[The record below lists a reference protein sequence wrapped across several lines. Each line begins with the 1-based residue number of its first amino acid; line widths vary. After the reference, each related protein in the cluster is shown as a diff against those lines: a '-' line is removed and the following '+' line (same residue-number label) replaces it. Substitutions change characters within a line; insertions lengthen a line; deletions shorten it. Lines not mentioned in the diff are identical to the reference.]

1 MNNTLAHLKDIK
13 GVCVLEEGDLSKYTG
28 FRTGGKSAVVI
39 PNNKVS
45 FIETI
50 NYLRKSETKFFILG
64 NGTNVIARDEGYD
77 GVVVLTKNALNYI
90 NVDGFCITVG
100 AGTPISEV
108 CNAALNS
115 ELTGLEFAYGIPGS
129 VGGAVYMNAGA
140 YDGEIKDI
148 IHSVE
153 YLDENGQIK
162 FICSPDIQFSYRN
175 SVFHTNK
182 DWIVLSAVMRLE
194 HGDVSE
200 IKAKMLDLIGRR
212 RDKQPLEYP
221 SCGSTFKRPLGN
233 YASKLIDEC
242 GFRGFRVGGAQVSEK
257 HCGFVINRDNATS
270 KDIFD
275 LIEIIRDTVQEKT
288 GYLLECE
295 VEILE

>member
-115 ELTGLEFAYGIPGS
+115 E
-129 VGGAVYMNAGA
+129 
-140 YDGEIKDI
+140 
-148 IHSVE
+148 
-153 YLDENGQIK
+153 Q
-162 FICSPDIQFSYRN
+162 
-175 SVFHTNK
+175 
-182 DWIVLSAVMRLE
+182 
-194 HGDVSE
+194 
-200 IKAKMLDLIGRR
+200 IGR
-212 RDKQPLEYP
+212 
-221 SCGSTFKRPLGN
+221 
-233 YASKLIDEC
+233 AH
-242 GFRGFRVGGAQVSEK
+242 V
-257 HCGFVINRDNATS
+257 
-270 KDIFD
+270 
-275 LIEIIRDTVQEKT
+275 
-288 GYLLECE
+288 
-295 VEILE
+295 

>member
-1 MNNTLAHLKDIK
+1 MNNTLAYLKDIQ

-39 PNNKVS
+39 PNSKES
-45 FIETI
+45 FIETV
-50 NYLRKSETKFFILG
+50 NYLRTSDTKFFILG

-77 GVVVLTKNALNYI
+77 GVVVLTKNALNFI
-90 NVDGFCITVG
+90 SVDDLYITVG
-100 AGTPISEV
+100 AGTPISEL

-140 YDGEIKDI
+140 YDGEIKDV

-162 FICSPDIQFSYRN
+162 IIGSPDIQFSYRN

-194 HGDVSE
+194 HGNVSE

-221 SCGSTFKRPLGN
+221 SCGSTFKRPEGN

-257 HCGFVINRDNATS
+257 HCGFVINKDNATS

>member
-1 MNNTLAHLKDIK
+1 MNNTLAHLKDRK

-28 FRTGGKSAVVI
+28 FRTGGRSAIVI
-39 PNNKVS
+39 PNSKDS
-45 FIETI
+45 FIETV
-50 NYLRKSETKFFILG
+50 NYLRTSGNKFFILG

-77 GVVVLTKNALNYI
+77 GVVVLTKNALNFINIDDLYI
-90 NVDGFCITVG
+90 KVG
-100 AGTPISEV
+100 AGTPISEL

-140 YDGEIKDI
+140 YDGEIKDVI
-148 IHSVE
+148 RSVE
-153 YLDENGQIK
+153 YLDENGQVKI
-162 FICSPDIQFSYRN
+162 INSPDIQFSYRN

-182 DWIVLSAVMRLE
+182 DWIVLSAVMRLT

-221 SCGSTFKRPLGN
+221 SCGSTFKRPEGN
-233 YASKLIDEC
+233 YASKLIDDC

>member
-1 MNNTLAHLKDIK
+1 MDNIIAHLNAINEVDVI
-13 GVCVLEEGDLSKYTG
+13 EDGDLSRYTG
-28 FRTGGKSAVVI
+28 FRTGGKSVI
-39 PNNKVS
+39 VSPNNKDS
-45 FIETI
+45 FVETI
-50 NYLRKSETKFFILG
+50 EYLRRSGSAFFVLG

-77 GVVVLTKNALNYI
+77 GVVVLTKSALDFI
-90 NVDGFCITVG
+90 SIDDFRVTVG
-100 AGTPISEV
+100 AGTPISEL
-108 CNAALNS
+108 CIAALNA
-115 ELTGLEFAYGIPGS
+115 ELTGLEFAYGIPGT

-140 YDGEIKDI
+140 YDGEIKDVI
-148 IHSVE
+148 VSVE
-153 YLDENGQIK
+153 YLDQNGMIK
-162 FICSPDIQFSYRN
+162 TIESSDAQFDYRN
-175 SVFHTNK
+175 SIFHSNK
-182 DWIVLSAVMRLE
+182 DWIILSSTFSLK
-194 HGDVSE
+194 HGNSEE

-221 SCGSTFKRPLGN
+221 SCGSTFKRPKGN

-242 GFRGFRVGGAQVSEK
+242 GFRGFQVGGAQVSEK
-257 HCGFVINRDNATS
+257 HCGFVINKENATS

>member
-1 MNNTLAHLKDIK
+1 MDNTLAHLNAIDDVEVIK
-13 GVCVLEEGDLSKYTG
+13 EGDLSRYTG
-28 FRTGGKSAVVI
+28 FRTGGNSIIVI
-39 PNNKVS
+39 PHSKAS
-45 FIETI
+45 FLETI
-50 NYLRKSETKFFILG
+50 NYLRKSGIKYFILG

-77 GVVVLTKNALNYI
+77 GVVVLTKSALNYI
-90 NVDGFCITVG
+90 EIDGTHITVG
-100 AGTPISEV
+100 AGTQISEL

-140 YDGEIKDI
+140 YDGEIKDVI
-148 IHSVE
+148 DSVE
-153 YLDENGQIK
+153 YLDENGQIST
-162 FICSPDIQFSYRN
+162 ICSPDIQFAYRN

-182 DWIVLSAVMRLE
+182 NWIVLSAVMHLNP
-194 HGDVSE
+194 GDGGE
-200 IKAKMLDLIGRR
+200 IKSKMLDLIGRR
-212 RDKQPLEYP
+212 REKQPLEYP
-221 SCGSTFKRPLGN
+221 SCGSTFKRPVGN

-242 GFRGFRVGGAQVSEK
+242 GFRGYRIGGAQVSEK

-270 KDIFD
+270 KDIFE
-275 LIEIIRDTVQEKT
+275 LIEIIKDTVQEKT